1 MGRRERVEEGR
12 RDGEMKSEGH
22 DSAATTGQEG
32 EGALVV
38 TDFSGIGWGVGG
50 GGVDLRNDRWS
61 HFVWLSGSAH

>member
-50 GGVDLRNDRWS
+50 GGR
-61 HFVWLSGSAH
+61 FKK